1 MTSKIKK
8 ILAREIIDSRGNPTV
23 EAEIFLDS
31 GKSAYASVPS
41 GASTGKREALELRD
55 GDTNRYKGKGVLA
68 SIQKIREEISD
79 KLIGQDASNQK
90 LIDNILI
97 ELDGTKNKS
106 NLGANTTLA
115 VSLACAKV
123 GALDQGKK
131 LYRYLS
137 IDEGIP
143 TMPVPMM
150 NIINGGSHA
159 NNNVDIQEFMIMPVG
174 AESFREAVRYGSEVF
189 HTLGRLLTE
198 KGYTTTVG
206 DEGGYAPNLTSNEE
220 ALEIILLAIER
231 AGYQP
236 GDDIF
241 LALDV
246 ASSEFYKDKKYNLLS
261 ENMKYS
267 SNEFIDLLINWVNKY
282 PIFSIEDA
290 LDEDDWD
297 SWKILTDR
305 IGDKVQLVGDDL
317 FVTNTEIFKEGI
329 DKNIGNAILIKPNQ
343 IGTLSE
349 TIDAIGMAKDNNY
362 NTIVSHRSGET
373 EDVFIADLS
382 VSYNVGQIKTGSL
395 SRSDRVSKYNQLI
408 RIDQEL
414 NMDNIYFGKK
424 LLKSL

>member
-1 MTSKIKK
+1 MTSKIIK

-23 EAEIFLDS
+23 EAEIFLES
-31 GKSAYASVPS
+31 GQSAYASVPS

-55 GDTNRYKGKGVLA
+55 GDTNRYKGKGVLS

-90 LIDNILI
+90 LIDNALI

-137 IDEGIP
+137 VDDGMF

-174 AESFREAVRYGSEVF
+174 AESFNEAVRYGSEVF
-189 HTLGRLLTE
+189 HTLGKLLAE

-206 DEGGYAPNLTSNEE
+206 DEGGYAPNLKSNEE
-220 ALEIILLAIER
+220 ALEIILLAIEK

-236 GDDIF
+236 GGDIF

-261 ENMKYS
+261 ENMKYT

-297 SWKILTDR
+297 AWKILTDK
-305 IGDKVQLVGDDL
+305 IGKKIQLVGDDL
-317 FVTNTEIFKEGI
+317 FVTNTEIFKQGI

-349 TIDAIGMAKDNNY
+349 TIDAINMAKDNNY

-382 VSYNVGQIKTGSL
+382 VSHSVGQIKTGSL

-414 NMDNIYFGKK
+414 NMNDIYYGKK

>member
-414 NMDNIYFGKK
+414 NVDNIYFGKK

>member
-90 LIDNILI
+90 LIDNTLI

>member
-1 MTSKIKK
+1 M
-8 ILAREIIDSRGNPTV
+8 
-23 EAEIFLDS
+23 
-31 GKSAYASVPS
+31 
-41 GASTGKREALELRD
+41 
-55 GDTNRYKGKGVLA
+55 LA